1 MARQGLLSPTGSCGG
16 KSFPLAPL
24 KNKGVM
30 FVVYRR
36 LNAGRSLLL
45 ATLYDGEDTSVGVG
59 LVFCSKYGG
68 RYIP

>member
-1 MARQGLLSPTGSCGG
+1 
-16 KSFPLAPL
+16 
-24 KNKGVM
+24 M

-45 ATLYDGEDTSVGVG
+45 ATLYDGEDTLVGVG
-59 LVFCSKYGG
+59 LFFCLKYGG